1 VYDACK
7 YLQSY
12 GHWDSS
18 LWLAKCRLVG
28 GSSDKGR
35 DSPIVFWF
43 PWQEHCTL
51 ILCLCRTIIVAY
63 VPMHLFTQTAI
74 ILQFQILLNLF
85 GELRFLL
92 QDFREV
98 ASKYAENCLSRDLKK
113 RAVLVYLSLGDVV
126 SCLDAL
132 VAAKMIA
139 LAAQFLEAAEE
150 IKMVCL
156 SSHLQPE
163 PQLMLFI
170 VRF

>member
-1 VYDACK
+1 
-7 YLQSY
+7 
-12 GHWDSS
+12 
-18 LWLAKCRLVG
+18 
-28 GSSDKGR
+28 
-35 DSPIVFWF
+35 
-43 PWQEHCTL
+43 
-51 ILCLCRTIIVAY
+51 
-63 VPMHLFTQTAI
+63 
-74 ILQFQILLNLF
+74 
-85 GELRFLL
+85 LRFLL